1 MTSYASLV
9 VSSAASFHPVVERA
23 IVASMEALPG
33 RLSVR
38 EMAAAAGVS
47 LGSLQ
52 RAFDQL
58 NTTPVAHVQHLCLVA
73 TRKELEQAT
82 GETIFAIARRWGF
95 TSPDGAFRDNY
106 WMCYGERPSDTVE
119 RAHAARVS
127 DPPPPPDDHVTSL
140 ECGRQLRRLRFH
152 LGALHALTPE
162 AYRGR
167 WGLPAS
173 YPLFSQR
180 SRRTL
185 AERARRTGLAREGA
199 RFRLWL
205 QQRGP
210 KSAPSQI
217 EGHALHPSQLV
228 AKAEA
233 MAEAAVPRRL
243 DERALAAALGV
254 GARALR
260 RAFLDTRGMTPYMA
274 LRDLRLRLAMQML
287 EENPRSRRPR
297 RHLGAGLGHEHGS
310 AGISSRASVSSRI
323 GSRSAGLRRQDL
335 LMRIRKNGHR
345 SEAVTRRARGM
356 PSPEH
361 LGAIIDHM

>member
-9 VSSAASFHPVVERA
+9 ASSAAGFHPVVERA
-23 IVASMEALPG
+23 IAASMEALPG

-52 RAFDQL
+52 RAFDKL
-58 NTTPVAHVQHLCLVA
+58 NTTPVAHVQQLCLVA
-73 TRKELEQAT
+73 ARKELERAT

-106 WMCYGERPSDTVE
+106 WIRYEERPSDTVK
-119 RAHAARVS
+119 RARLARLA
-127 DPPPPPDDHVTSL
+127 DPPPSPDDHVTCL

-152 LGALHALTPE
+152 LGAVHTLTPE
-162 AYRGR
+162 AYRDR

-173 YPLFSQR
+173 YPLVCAILS
-180 SRRTL
+180 RTL
-185 AERARRTGLAREGA
+185 AERARRIGLAREGA

-228 AKAEA
+228 VKAEA
-233 MAEAAVPRRL
+233 ITEAAVPRRL
-243 DERALAAALGV
+243 DEQALATALGV
-254 GARALR
+254 GVRALR
-260 RAFLDTRGMTPYMA
+260 RAFLDTRGMTPFMA
-274 LRDLRLRLAMQML
+274 LRDLRLKMAMQML
-287 EENPRSRRPR
+287 EDNPALLPPETASRCGFGHYARFR
-297 RHLGAGLGHEHGS
+297 RDFIARFGVEPDRIAQRRAAATGLTDDNKKE
-310 AGISSRASVSSRI
+310 RASKRGREAAIAQV
-323 GSRSAGLRRQDL
+323 GHLQRRL
-335 LMRIRKNGHR
+335 
-345 SEAVTRRARGM
+345 S
-356 PSPEH
+356 
-361 LGAIIDHM
+361 